1 MGETRTDVLKKIENE
16 LENREISSKL
26 IGAMGTGRKNRG
38 QLINQMQLDVKKMKK
53 EVRKIKVNTTTR
65 EEIINKLPNTVKPN
79 IGTMITLSMSLRKT
93 EMA

>member
-65 EEIINKLPNTVKPN
+65 EEIINKFSNKVKEN
-79 IGTMITLSMSLRKT
+79 GGNVFS
-93 EMA
+93 